1 MFSGKT
7 AIVTGGSRGIGRA
20 IVQALART
28 GARVVFTYLENKSA
42 ADEITNND
50 TITGL
55 QVDVTRF
62 DQAKE
67 LVKQVKERFGRI
79 DILVNNAGIT
89 RDKLIALMTEK
100 DWDDVLNT
108 NLKGVFNLTKPVI
121 GVMLRQ
127 RSGSILNVTSISGI
141 MGMAGQVNYSSS
153 KAGMIGFTK
162 ALAKEVAK
170 VNITVNAVALG
181 FIETD
186 MTATLNSEYR
196 NKALEQIPLGRF
208 GKPDEVAEIALFLLS
223 PQASYI
229 TGHVIQVDGG
239 LAISGLTE
247 LDPLL
252 CLILSLAVLVGD
264 FARFIRLKEKDLAQ
278 AFIRENPHR
287 NRRRIRNGDGDETLP
302 FGLEWCDIHHNTGP
316 RICRFANTQGQ
327 NIPRDAEI
335 FDGPAQHVAIW
346 RDIEIRTTMISIELW
361 RNRLRVQDG
370 IARRSKQFE
379 FIGQPEIIAIR

>member
-20 IVQALART
+20 MVQALART
-28 GARVVFTYLENKSA
+28 GARVVFTNLENKSA

-89 RDKLIALMTEK
+89 RDKLIALMSEK

-170 VNITVNAVALG
+170 LNITVNAVALG

-208 GKPDEVAEIALFLLS
+208 GKPEEVAEIALFLLS

-229 TGHVIQVDGG
+229 TGQVIQVDGG
-239 LAISGLTE
+239 LAI
-247 LDPLL
+247 
-252 CLILSLAVLVGD
+252 
-264 FARFIRLKEKDLAQ
+264 
-278 AFIRENPHR
+278 
-287 NRRRIRNGDGDETLP
+287 
-302 FGLEWCDIHHNTGP
+302 
-316 RICRFANTQGQ
+316 
-327 NIPRDAEI
+327 
-335 FDGPAQHVAIW
+335 
-346 RDIEIRTTMISIELW
+346 
-361 RNRLRVQDG
+361 
-370 IARRSKQFE
+370 
-379 FIGQPEIIAIR
+379 